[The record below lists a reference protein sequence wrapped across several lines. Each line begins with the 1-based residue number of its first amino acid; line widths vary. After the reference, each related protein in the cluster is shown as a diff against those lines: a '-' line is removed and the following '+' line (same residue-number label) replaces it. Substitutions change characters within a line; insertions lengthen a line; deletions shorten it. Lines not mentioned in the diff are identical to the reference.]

1 MADEDNEAEGKKK
14 FSLKKII
21 LLVVV
26 LLVLAGAAVGAMFF
40 LGYLGGDAD
49 KTVASPEQAL
59 QKVEQ
64 QAAVSAVT
72 PGTAP
77 APPGPPAPNKV
88 ARQSP
93 ELTRFEQSY
102 LELERDFIVNLTN
115 SRKVMLV
122 KIALMTHYDKRVFDN
137 VKKHEFALRSAALDV
152 MRQAT
157 DAELVRPNFR
167 TEMAEKIRT
176 EINAVLEKYED
187 FGGIEAVFFTH
198 FLVQ

>member
-21 LLVVV
+21 LLAGIV
-26 LLVLAGAAVGAMFF
+26 LVLAGGAVGALFF
-40 LGYLGGDAD
+40 LGYLGGNAE
-49 KTVASPEQAL
+49 KAAASPEQAL

-64 QAAVSAVT
+64 QAAVAAAASAS
-72 PGTAP
+72 
-77 APPGPPAPNKV
+77 APPGPPPMNKV
-88 ARQSP
+88 TRQTP
-93 ELTRFEQSY
+93 EITRFEQSY

-137 VKKHEFALRSAALDV
+137 VKKHEFALRAAALDV

-157 DAELVRPNFR
+157 DAELVRPSFR
-167 TEMAEKIRT
+167 TDMAEKIRT
-176 EINAVLEKYED
+176 EMNAVLEKYED

>member
-14 FSLKKII
+14 LSLKTII
-21 LLVVV
+21 LLVAVV
-26 LLVLAGAAVGAMFF
+26 LVLAGVAVGAMFF
-40 LGYLGGDAD
+40 LGYLGGDAN
-49 KTVASPEQAL
+49 KPVVSPEQAL

-64 QAAVSAVT
+64 QAAVSAA
-72 PGTAP
+72 TAAS
-77 APPGPPAPNKV
+77 APPGPPALNKV

-93 ELTRFEQSY
+93 ELTRFDQSY
-102 LELERDFIVNLTN
+102 MELERDFIVNLTN

-137 VKKHEFALRSAALDV
+137 VKKHEFALRSATLDV

-187 FGGIEAVFFTH
+187 FGGIESVFFTH

>member
-1 MADEDNEAEGKKK
+1 MKTTKQKAKKK

-26 LLVLAGAAVGAMFF
+26 LLVLAGGAVGALFF
-40 LGYLGGDAD
+40 LGYLGGSEDEKPA
-49 KTVASPEQAL
+49 ASPEQTL
-59 QKVEQ
+59 QKAEQ
-64 QAAVSAVT
+64 QAAVSA
-72 PGTAP
+72 AAAAS
-77 APPGPPAPNKV
+77 APPGPPALNKV

-152 MRQAT
+152 MRQST
-157 DAELVRPNFR
+157 DADLVRPTFR